1 MIKAVKY
8 SMFYAIG
15 FMCLGMLL
23 AECVPGSLLLMFDAS
38 ESMLAIGIPAIRIL
52 CTCFVLAGFNI
63 IASSL
68 FQAVGDS
75 IYSLVMSAIRQLIVL
90 LPAAY
95 LLSLTGNLDAV
106 WLSFPI
112 AEIAALIVSSA
123 LLRKVLKKLNF

>member
-1 MIKAVKY
+1 
-8 SMFYAIG
+8 
-15 FMCLGMLL
+15 
-23 AECVPGSLLLMFDAS
+23 
-38 ESMLAIGIPAIRIL
+38 
-52 CTCFVLAGFNI
+52 
-63 IASSL
+63 
-68 FQAVGDS
+68 VGDS

-123 LLRKVLKKLNF
+123 LLKKVLKKLNF